1 MVTTMVIKQSYSQVD
16 SCHRLEVSECIQLT
30 VVLQYVGV
38 NSMFV
43 PGKHHDCSKVYG
55 ISYGQTNQL
64 HGSYVNCTLY
74 NNIITHTCNS
84 LCTHSGGSGGGGGG
98 GFIGFRTNPPL
109 LAINWMGVRT

>member
-43 PGKHHDCSKVYG
+43 PGKHHDAQKFMVFLMDKL
-55 ISYGQTNQL
+55 ISYMA
-64 HGSYVNCTLY
+64 
-74 NNIITHTCNS
+74 
-84 LCTHSGGSGGGGGG
+84 
-98 GFIGFRTNPPL
+98 P
-109 LAINWMGVRT
+109 M